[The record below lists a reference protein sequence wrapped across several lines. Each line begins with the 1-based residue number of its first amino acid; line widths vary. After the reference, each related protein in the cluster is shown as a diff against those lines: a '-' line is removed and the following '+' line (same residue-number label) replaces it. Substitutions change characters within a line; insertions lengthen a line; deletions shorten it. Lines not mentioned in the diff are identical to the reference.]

1 MFASFSNR
9 MTGYFAAVLIASLGI
24 LFVLWYFGWS
34 ALGLVGASQQ
44 RLDAVMQMLSVKVD
58 LQRDMISRELQKA
71 SGDVL
76 LIAESAELQQ
86 AVLAQQSQQPSPQRS
101 QRTLQ
106 GIPADLTASMQAIL
120 KRQERAYPR
129 RFSRLM
135 LLDPER
141 ALILANSQG
150 TESPSTLFDTG
161 FITQCKQVLA
171 PCRITSWMRSDGNR
185 ELIVVREID
194 LTSSA
199 LLAASTSNLNPKL
212 LREKQPAKL
221 WLIAVLNW
229 EQMFSADIALAT
241 GLHHQSDS
249 TLLFDSSANLLMHF
263 PLQRQTKNS
272 LLDVTPGSGVE
283 QVLLQKNHVGD
294 EFIVVYRQLRLS
306 TQATWNLVHSVRKVE
321 VLSGLP
327 EGLNVLLIAGT
338 LITLLALNLIYLAS
352 RRLTRPLDLL
362 ADVAKKLG
370 HGELAVRV
378 PEMVAESRE
387 IRVLSEA
394 FNGMADAVQN
404 AQELLEAQV
413 AHRSQ
418 ALAWSEARHLTLF
431 NATSNA
437 VMVMDVDRM
446 IDCNPAAISLFGAQ
460 DKENLLQCKPSDL
473 SPICQKNG
481 ISSGS
486 LAREYIFLARDQGQH
501 SFEWMH
507 QRLDN
512 GDCFDAEVLLNRVE
526 LDGKTV
532 IQASVRDISA
542 RKRVEDALHASE
554 ERHRTL
560 VEWSPEG
567 INVHRKSRL
576 VYVNASAIRMLG
588 AESADQLIG
597 RSIRD
602 IMHPDSHHL
611 TQTRIKSMNDV
622 GGRDQNFE
630 MKFIKI
636 DGSVIDVMGQG
647 ALIDFDGEPSIYV
660 AWHDITASKRHAES
674 QRIAATAF
682 ESQEGMFVTDAAW
695 NILRT
700 NQSFNQITGFT
711 ADDVV
716 GAPPHFFN
724 EQFKNEMAYSAMES
738 SIRERG
744 SWQGEVLDQR
754 KNGDMFPAWI
764 NISSVTD
771 EQGVITHYVGTFNDI
786 TLRKSAEDEIRNLAF
801 YDPLTQLPNRRLLMD
816 RLEQALASSNRHQ
829 RRGALLFIDLD
840 NFKTLN
846 DTLGHDQGDRLL
858 QQVAERL
865 NICTREGDTVARLGG
880 DEFVVM
886 LENLDEHSF
895 DAANHAE
902 TVAIK
907 ILSELNQTY
916 WLGVNEHHSS
926 PSIGITLFGEKAET
940 ISEPLKRADLA
951 MYQAKAAG
959 RNTIRFFD
967 PKMQAMVT
975 QRAELE
981 EDLRDA
987 MMNDQFE
994 LYYQAQFSDE
1004 GRLFAAEVLIRW
1016 HHPVR
1021 GMISPAE
1028 FIPIA
1033 EDTGLIA
1040 ILGYWVLNV
1049 ATHQLASW
1057 ASQPEFADLT
1067 IAVNVSPSQFHQ
1079 KNFVD
1084 QVEDVLELTGAD
1096 PRRLKL
1102 ELTEGFSISNIED
1115 VIDKMSQLKKRGVSF
1130 SLDDFGTGYSSLSY
1144 LKRLPL
1150 DQLKIDQ
1157 SFVRDILID
1166 PNDAAISK
1174 MVIVLAESLGLSVVA
1189 EGVETLAQK
1198 AFLQEQGCRAYQ
1210 GYLYSKPLP
1219 LAQFEAFA
1227 RHAYSA

>member
-9 MTGYFAAVLIASLGI
+9 MTGYFAALLIASLGI

-44 RLDAVMQMLSVKVD
+44 RLDAALQMLSVKVD
-58 LQRDMISRELQKA
+58 LQRDRIARELLEA
-71 SGDVL
+71 SGDTL
-76 LIAESAELQQ
+76 LLAEGAELKLSLLRDPLQLSASLQ
-86 AVLAQQSQQPSPQRS
+86 TLLQRQNRAYS
-101 QRTLQ
+101 QRFTKLLLLDGEQ
-106 GIPADLTASMQAIL
+106 SSIYASSQVADLNTRLIDTEFASQL
-120 KRQERAYPR
+120 RQSGTSYRISSWLRADGLR
-129 RFSRLM
+129 
-135 LLDPER
+135 D
-141 ALILANSQG
+141 LIV
-150 TESPSTLFDTG
+150 
-161 FITQCKQVLA
+161 I
-171 PCRITSWMRSDGNR
+171 R
-185 ELIVVREID
+185 EL
-194 LTSSA
+194 LP
-199 LLAASTSNLNPKL
+199 AAQADSMTSTSLYATHAKLSASAPKL
-212 LREKQPAKL
+212 PTKL
-221 WLIAVLNW
+221 WLVGVLNW
-229 EQMFSADIALAT
+229 QKLVSTDIALAT
-241 GLHHQSDS
+241 GLHHPSDS
-249 TLLFDSSANLLMHF
+249 TILFDGQARLLMRF
-263 PLQRQTKNS
+263 PQTSLAEHQFAPSLQQLAKEKVFLQNS
-272 LLDVTPGSGVE
+272 PNGE
-283 QVLLQKNHVGD
+283 
-294 EFIVVYRQLRLS
+294 EFIVAHRQLILGAQENWS
-306 TQATWNLVHSVRKVE
+306 VVHSVRKRE
-321 VLSGLP
+321 VLSGTL
-327 EGLNVLLIAGT
+327 EGFNFLLVAGA
-338 LITLLALNLIYLAS
+338 LITLLALNFIYIAA
-352 RRLTRPLDLL
+352 RRLTRPLGLL
-362 ADVAKKLG
+362 ADVAKQLG
-370 HGELAVRV
+370 QGALAVRV
-378 PEMVAESRE
+378 PVAASETRE

-394 FNGMADAVQN
+394 FNGMADAIQN
-404 AQELLEAQV
+404 AQKFLEATI

-418 ALAWSEARHLTLF
+418 ELAWSAARHLTLF
-431 NATSNA
+431 NATANA
-437 VMVMDVDRM
+437 VMVMDEENM
-446 IDCNPAAISLFGAQ
+446 MDCNPAAISLFGAQ
-460 DKENLLQCKPSDL
+460 SREDLLQHKPSNL
-473 SPICQKNG
+473 SPPFQKNG

-486 LAREYIFLARDQGQH
+486 LARDYIFFARDHGQH
-501 SFEWMH
+501 SFEWIH
-507 QRLDN
+507 RRLDN
-512 GDCFDAEVLLNRVE
+512 GECFDAEVLLNRVE
-526 LDGKTV
+526 LDDRV
-532 IQASVRDISA
+532 LIQASVRDISA
-542 RKRVEDALHASE
+542 RKRVEEALHVSE

-567 INVHRKSRL
+567 INVHRKGRL

-588 AESADQLIG
+588 AETAEQLIG

-602 IMHPDSHHL
+602 HMHADSHQIL
-611 TQTRIKSMNDV
+611 NTRIKALNDF

-630 MKFIKI
+630 VKFLKL
-636 DGSVIDVMGQG
+636 DGTAIDVMAQA
-647 ALIDFDGEPSIYV
+647 ALIDFDGAPSVYV
-660 AWHDITASKRHAES
+660 AWHDITESKRNAES

-682 ESQEGMFVTDAAW
+682 ESQEGMFVTDANW

-700 NQSFNQITGFT
+700 NQSFNQITGFSS
-711 ADDVV
+711 DDLV
-716 GAPPHFFN
+716 GTPPRFLS
-724 EQFKNEMAYSAMES
+724 EQFKSEDTYRAMLS
-738 SIRERG
+738 SIQERG
-744 SWQGEVLDQR
+744 SWQGEVFDRR
-754 KNGDMFPAWI
+754 KNAEHFPAWV

-771 EQGVITHYVGTFNDI
+771 EQAVITHYVGTFNDI
-786 TLRKSAEDEIRNLAF
+786 TLRKSAEDEIRSLAF
-801 YDPLTQLPNRRLLMD
+801 YDPLTQLPNRRLLLD

-829 RRGALLFIDLD
+829 RKGALLFIDLD

-865 NICTREGDTVARLGG
+865 TRCTREGDTVARLGG

-886 LENLDEHSF
+886 LENLDEHAF

-926 PSIGITLFGEKAET
+926 PSIGITLFGERVET

-951 MYQAKAAG
+951 MYQSKAAG

-987 MMNDQFE
+987 MLNEQFE
-994 LYYQAQFSDE
+994 LYYQAQFNDE

-1016 HHPVR
+1016 RHPLR
-1021 GMISPAE
+1021 GMISPVE

-1040 ILGYWVLNV
+1040 ILGYWVLNK
-1049 ATHQLASW
+1049 AAHQLAHW
-1057 ASQPEFADLT
+1057 ASQPELADLT
-1067 IAVNVSPSQFHQ
+1067 IAVNVSPSQFHHQ
-1079 KNFVD
+1079 NFVD
-1084 QVEDVLELTGAD
+1084 QVVDVLEMTGAN

-1115 VIDKMSQLKKRGVSF
+1115 VIDKMTHLKKRGVSF

-1174 MVIVLAESLGLSVVA
+1174 MVIVLADSLGLSVVA

-1219 LAQFEAFA
+1219 LAQFESFA
-1227 RHAYSA
+1227 RQAYHALQD